1 MNGLQN
7 KEQVNRLT
15 DSVKKLKDNRIV
27 SFLAPIIMLVAV
39 CLVFAVM
46 TKGRFMMPVNL
57 KMIMNSA
64 LPLAIVATGGVLI
77 YSSGNMNIAMGGS
90 TAIACIVGG
99 MVYNATGSVPMMLL
113 ACIATGVAIMA
124 LCLVLNQIFKLGIIV
139 ITIIMM
145 TMLSSLQEWLVGGK
159 PISLPYGEMS
169 AVAKMQIPLILGIVF
184 FLVCLFIFDFTK
196 MGRTFKF
203 IGDNATCARQTG
215 INATKILTFAFLVSG
230 VAIGLGAFA
239 TNVAYPSI
247 SKETCIS
254 LNMNVILA
262 IVVAGTPMNG
272 GTRSKVYSGIVGAIL
287 IEVLNNGLLMVGVDS
302 IYIQAIKG
310 VLFLLIVFLSAKR
323 PNVLPV
329 KDMI

>member
-1 MNGLQN
+1 MKTLKKNEHPAQIVGTLRRVT
-7 KEQVNRLT
+7 ENR
-15 DSVKKLKDNRIV
+15 VI
-27 SFLAPIIMLVAV
+27 SFLAPIILLAIV
-39 CLVFAVM
+39 CVVFAAM
-46 TKGRFMMPVNL
+46 TKGRFFMPVNL
-57 KMIMNSA
+57 KMILNSA

-99 MVYNATGSVPMMLL
+99 AVYNATASVPLMLI
-113 ACIATGVAIMA
+113 ACIATGVLIMGI
-124 LCLVLNQIFKLGIIV
+124 CLILNQIFRLGIIV

-145 TMLSSLQEWLVGGK
+145 TMLSSLQEWLVGGQ
-159 PISLPYGEMS
+159 PISLPYAEMN
-169 AVAKMQIPLILGIVF
+169 AVAKMQLPLILGALF
-184 FLVCLFIFDFTK
+184 FLICLVIFDFTK

-203 IGDNATCARQTG
+203 IGENATCARQTG
-215 INATKILTFAFLVSG
+215 INAGKILTFAFLISG

-272 GTRSKVYSGIVGAIL
+272 GTKSKIYSGVVGAIL

-302 IYIQAIKG
+302 IFIQAIKG
-310 VLFLLIVFLSAKR
+310 VLFLLIVFLSVKR

>member
-1 MNGLQN
+1 M
-7 KEQVNRLT
+7 KT
-15 DSVKKLKDNRIV
+15 IKKNEPSAQLAGTLRRVTDNRIV
-27 SFLAPIIMLVAV
+27 SFLAPIILLAIVCAV
-39 CLVFAVM
+39 FTAM
-46 TKGRFMMPVNL
+46 TKGRFFMPVNL
-57 KMIMNSA
+57 KMILNSA

-99 MVYNATGSVPMMLL
+99 AVYNATGSVPLMLI
-113 ACIATGVAIMA
+113 ACIAAGVLIMGA
-124 LCLVLNQIFKLGIIV
+124 CLILNQIFRLGIIV

-145 TMLSSLQEWLVGGK
+145 TMLSSLQEWLVGGQ
-159 PISLPYGEMS
+159 PISLPYAEMN
-169 AVAKMQIPLILGIVF
+169 AVAKMQLPLILGAVF
-184 FLVCLFIFDFTK
+184 FLICLIIFDFTK

-203 IGDNATCARQTG
+203 IGENAVCARQTG
-215 INATKILTFAFLVSG
+215 INAGRVLTFAFLISG

-272 GTRSKVYSGIVGAIL
+272 GTKSKIYSGVVGAIL

-302 IYIQAIKG
+302 IFIQAIKG

>member
-1 MNGLQN
+1 MKGTKKNESTTGLADTIR
-7 KEQVNRLT
+7 KVM
-15 DSVKKLKDNRIV
+15 DNRIV
-27 SFLAPIIMLVAV
+27 SFLAPIIMLVLV
-39 CLVFAVM
+39 CIVFAVM
-46 TKGRFMMPVNL
+46 SKGRFLMAVNL
-57 KMIMNSA
+57 KMILNSA
-64 LPLAIVATGGVLI
+64 LPLAIVATGGVLV

-99 MVYNATGSVPMMLL
+99 ALYNATGSIPVMLIG
-113 ACIATGVAIMA
+113 CIVTGVLIMA
-124 LCLVLNQIFKLGIIV
+124 LCLILNQIFKLGIIV

-145 TMLSSLQEWLVGGK
+145 TMLSSLQEWLVGGQT
-159 PISLPYGEMS
+159 ISLPYGEMS
-169 AVAKMQIPLILGIVF
+169 AVAQMQIPLILGIVF
-184 FLVCLFIFDFTK
+184 FLICLFVFDFTK

-203 IGDNATCARQTG
+203 IGENATCARQTG
-215 INATKILTFAFLVSG
+215 INAAKILTFAFLVSG

-239 TNVAYPSI
+239 TNIAYPSI

-272 GTRSKVYSGIVGAIL
+272 GTKSRIYSGVVGAIL

>member
-1 MNGLQN
+1 M
-7 KEQVNRLT
+7 KEQEKQGTSTRRPFELRKI
-15 DSVKKLKDNRIV
+15 SDNRIL
-27 SFLAPIIMLVAV
+27 SFLAPVLLLALICVI
-39 CLVFAVM
+39 FAVM
-46 TKGRFMMPVNL
+46 TGGRFIMPVNL

-77 YSSGNMNIAMGGS
+77 YASGNMNIAMGGS

-99 MVYNATGSVPMMLL
+99 AVYNATASIPLMLL
-113 ACIATGVAIMA
+113 ACVSAGVAIMA
-124 LCLVLNQIFKLGIIV
+124 ICLILNQIFRLGIIV

-145 TMLSSLQEWLVGGK
+145 TILSSLQEWLVGGQ
-159 PISLPYGEMS
+159 PISLPYSEMN
-169 AVAKMQIPLILGIVF
+169 AVAKMQLPLVLGIVF
-184 FLVCLFIFDFTK
+184 FLLCLFIFDFTK
-196 MGRTFKF
+196 MGRTLKF
-203 IGDNATCARQTG
+203 IGENTVCARQTG
-215 INATKILTFAFLVSG
+215 INAGKILTFAFLVSG

-247 SKETCIS
+247 SKETCIT

-272 GTRSKVYSGIVGAIL
+272 GTKSKIYSGVVGAIL

-310 VLFLLIVFLSAKR
+310 VLFLMIVFLSAKR